1 MILHPESL
9 HDDIVFVISSRIGI
23 HCPNSSNSFNTI
35 NTHSSLFSVIGFI
48 FKCNSVEAAV
58 VDFAE
63 VTNANS
69 SEVDAGFGD
78 EVAPT
83 GKDGKIESKIFQK
96 KCKLSHE
103 FRRRRRT
110 RRRRRKSKDKE
121 EGWKKFKY
129 WDFASFN
136 RSHVI
141 SRKKIYKKFFK
152 MQITLIFSAGSSVV
166 FLPV

>member
-1 MILHPESL
+1 MYDFTSGSL

-35 NTHSSLFSVIGFI
+35 NTHTSSLFSVIGFI

-69 SEVDAGFGD
+69 SEVDAGFED

-83 GKDGKIESKIFQK
+83 
-96 KCKLSHE
+96 
-103 FRRRRRT
+103 
-110 RRRRRKSKDKE
+110 
-121 EGWKKFKY
+121 
-129 WDFASFN
+129 
-136 RSHVI
+136 
-141 SRKKIYKKFFK
+141 
-152 MQITLIFSAGSSVV
+152 
-166 FLPV
+166 